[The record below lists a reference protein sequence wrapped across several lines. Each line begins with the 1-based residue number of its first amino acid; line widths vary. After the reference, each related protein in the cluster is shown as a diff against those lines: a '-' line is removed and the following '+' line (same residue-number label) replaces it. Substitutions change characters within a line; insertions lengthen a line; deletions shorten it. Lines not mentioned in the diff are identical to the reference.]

1 MTPVV
6 ARLEASI
13 TKLMPIV
20 DQRFEVSAEAEDAAT

>member
-13 TKLMPIV
+13 TKLMPSV
-20 DQRFEVSAEAEDAAT
+20 DQRFEVSAEAEEAAT